1 LRNLELNYS
10 ANQLD
15 PHDHENQ
22 TFNPAGLVR
31 PVIHSL
37 RKNQRDISL
46 LTNEYKIEYEIPTQI
61 PLLVIALTCPVAF
74 AVAAS
79 ETATPADQASS
90 QNSAQSPDF
99 KAAEDAA
106 QRYVAAYNKG
116 DAKTL
121 ADFFSEDVDYI
132 DQDGAETKGREAIQK
147 LLAENFQANPG
158 VKLDLTVDEVK
169 QLTPDVRVNRGFA
182 TVTPKSGAAV
192 ATRYVSISVKN
203 GDRWLI
209 SQLTET
215 EAPPP
220 SAYSQLRALEWLVGT
235 WEDKAGDQTVDAKVN
250 WAGDRN
256 FLTRTFKVKG
266 SDQNETDGWE
276 IIGWDPDRQQIRSWI
291 FDSNGGFGESTWVN
305 DGDHWLIQS
314 SNVLPDGSHS
324 TAEHVLTKA
333 DDNKFSWESQNRTLN
348 GDPQPSLDKIEVQ
361 RVQ

>member
-1 LRNLELNYS
+1 MKYLR
-10 ANQLD
+10 
-15 PHDHENQ
+15 
-22 TFNPAGLVR
+22 R
-31 PVIHSL
+31 
-37 RKNQRDISL
+37 
-46 LTNEYKIEYEIPTQI
+46 I

-74 AVAAS
+74 VAAAS

-90 QNSAQSPDF
+90 QDSAQSPDF

-106 QRYVAAYNKG
+106 QRYMAAYNKG

-121 ADFFSEDVDYI
+121 ADFFAEDVDYI
-132 DQDGAETKGREAIQK
+132 DQDGVEVKGRDAVQK
-147 LLAENFQANPG
+147 LLAENFRANPG

-192 ATRYVSISVKN
+192 ATRYVSISVKT

-215 EAPPP
+215 DAPAPN
-220 SAYSQLRALEWLVGT
+220 AYSRLQALEWLVGN
-235 WEDKAGDQTVDAKVN
+235 WENKAGDLTVDTKID
-250 WAGDRN
+250 WAGDKN
-256 FLTRTFKVKG
+256 FLIRKFKVKG

-276 IIGWDPDRQQIRSWI
+276 IIGWDPEHQQIRSWI
-291 FDSNGGFGESTWVN
+291 FDSNGGFGESTWAN
-305 DGDHWLIQS
+305 DGEHWLIRA

-324 TAEHVLTKA
+324 TAEHVLTKV

-348 GDPQPSLDKIEVQ
+348 GDLQPSLDQIEVQ
-361 RVQ
+361 RVP